1 MVSSASLSYQFISKF
16 MKKIFLGIIFLNVL
30 FVSCTKESGS
40 ISGSWTTPMEDQ
52 PQHQHGFTLKDEGTA
67 TSINLDNKA
76 YEKWEKFGDR
86 LILSGK
92 SKQSTNAEKFN
103 DTLKIISVNDSVM
116 IVKANGKEVTYK
128 KTSAP
133 DKLVSDFEN
142 YDCYTYT
149 TKKDTAFLHINT
161 ANGIITGDLSYQFF
175 EKDRNNGIVS
185 GKIIG
190 DTLFADYTFSSEG
203 QKSVRE
209 IIMIKKGSDLIEGFG
224 EVEESNGKMKFTNRS
239 KLNFKKGLTFKKI
252 NCP

>member
-1 MVSSASLSYQFISKF
+1 
-16 MKKIFLGIIFLNVL
+16 MKKIFSGFLFLNVL
-30 FVSCTKESGS
+30 LVSCTKESGS

-67 TSINLDNKA
+67 NSINLTDKA

-92 SKQSTNAEKFN
+92 SNQSNSAEKFN
-103 DTLKIISVNDSVM
+103 DTLKIISVNDSVL
-116 IVKANGKEVTYK
+116 VLKATNGKEITYK

-142 YDCYTYT
+142 YDCYSYA

-161 ANGIITGDLSYQFF
+161 ANGIVSGNLDYQFF
-175 EKDRNNGIVS
+175 EKDHNKGVVS

-203 QKSVRE
+203 QSSVRE
-209 IIMIKKGSDLIEGFG
+209 IIMIKKGNDLIEGFG
-224 EVEESNGKMKFTNRS
+224 EVEENNGKMKFTNHS